1 MKNQRLPLEMQNLPL
16 YAHFK
21 IAYMIYPKNH

>member
-1 MKNQRLPLEMQNLPL
+1 MRNQRLPLEMQNLPL

-21 IAYMIYPKNH
+21 IAYILYPKNS